1 MFKINKDSTLN
12 ITLVGIGLCLVCSA
26 IISLIAI
33 QLRSLQIENAVLDQQ
48 KKIVSSAGL
57 KEVYASVENAMS
69 NIKSI
74 IINLDEGEIVDL
86 NPQTYELAKELREDG
101 KYKFLSAEEDIASI
115 KKREKFSKI
124 YIEYKDDKINTII
137 LPVRGYGLWGILYGY
152 LALENDFNT
161 VAGLEF
167 YEHKETPGL
176 GAEIDNPKWKSL
188 WKGKKIY
195 KDNGEVSLKVIKG
208 SVLNNSINYNYEVD
222 GLSGATLTCNGVSNL
237 IAYWMGND
245 GYLNFIQKLK
255 EIDV

>member
-26 IISLIAI
+26 IISLLAI

-152 LALENDFNT
+152 LAIENDFNT

-208 SVLNNSINYNYEVD
+208 SVLNNSVNYNYEVD